1 MGYEE
6 SKKCI
11 REEDGKGFSSRI
23 FFMFYFGNRLL
34 RGSEANG
41 SSFAPYSWTLF
52 HRVGV
57 QPNADMYRPP
67 RFVINLKPLIADAP
81 GSGK

>member
-1 MGYEE
+1 
-6 SKKCI
+6 
-11 REEDGKGFSSRI
+11 
-23 FFMFYFGNRLL
+23 
-34 RGSEANG
+34 
-41 SSFAPYSWTLF
+41 LF

-67 RFVINLKPLIADAP
+67 RFVINLKPLIVDVP